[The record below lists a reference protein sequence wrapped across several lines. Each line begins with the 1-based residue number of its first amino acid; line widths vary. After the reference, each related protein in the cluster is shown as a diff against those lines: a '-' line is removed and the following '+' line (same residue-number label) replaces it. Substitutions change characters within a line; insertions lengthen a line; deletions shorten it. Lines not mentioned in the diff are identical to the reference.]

1 MRELLK
7 GNIRLVITYW
17 VFGMIP
23 AIMYNGMGKLIEKYY
38 FQLATT
44 SYIEWFFYLY
54 LIFPFIYFPLIYVAI
69 WRSSN
74 KYNGRRLWRWLAKL
88 AVILGAVL
96 LIVNAVL
103 LANLFFRASLSD
115 KIKMEV
121 TQLRKSLPSKIDSD
135 VEIYAISF
143 DNKTITYRYRLLNA
157 DKAKIDL
164 KYFKENI
171 KPELIKE
178 ICSDK
183 DLSDYIKRGITFSAI
198 YADKN
203 GAELGRAFVQ
213 PGDCK

>member
-7 GNIRLVITYW
+7 GNVRLVITYW
-17 VFGMIP
+17 VFGFIP
-23 AIMYNGMGKLIEKYY
+23 AIVYKGIGRLIEKNY

-74 KYNGRRLWRWLAKL
+74 KYNGRRLWRWLAKI
-88 AVILGAVL
+88 AVILGVVL
-96 LIVNAVL
+96 LIFNAFIL
-103 LANLFFRASLSD
+103 FNLFFNTSLSD

-121 TQLRKSLPSKIDSD
+121 AQIQKSLPSKIDAD
-135 VEIYAISF
+135 TEIYAISF
-143 DNKTITYRYRLLNA
+143 DNKTITYSYRLLKA
-157 DKAKIDL
+157 DKANVDL
-164 KYFKENI
+164 EYFKENI

-178 ICSDK
+178 VCSDK
-183 DLSDYIKRGITFSAI
+183 DLSGYINQGLSFLAI

-203 GAELGRAFVQ
+203 GAELGRASVK